1 MGDLDA
7 ETIEM
12 VCDKMD
18 NFSNT
23 TTFST
28 YYSSFKHFLDWSL
41 QNEVVP
47 WAVSTAVLAKY
58 VRCRL

>member
-23 TTFST
+23 TTFQRIIPVLSIFWIGVCRMKL
-28 YYSSFKHFLDWSL
+28 YLGQLAQLYW
-41 QNEVVP
+41 QNM
-47 WAVSTAVLAKY
+47 
-58 VRCRL
+58 